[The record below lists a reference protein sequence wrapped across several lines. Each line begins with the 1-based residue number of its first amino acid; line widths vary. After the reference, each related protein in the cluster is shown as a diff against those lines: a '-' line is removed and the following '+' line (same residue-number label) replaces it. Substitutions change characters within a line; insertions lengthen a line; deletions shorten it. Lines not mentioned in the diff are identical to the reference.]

1 MPQIGSFS
9 SAVRL
14 VEASAA
20 RAVPDVSPFR
30 HIFTKHQF
38 PMISQFF
45 DVGGVNL
52 GPGQVKFKEPGSI
65 TSKVTQHMLPKVY
78 GFGTMPTSF
87 EITTGYAALTSD
99 VASNVV
105 LTTANNGLRKYA
117 TLINRTTKAS
127 VIVQSVSGATISV
140 KGAGGGA
147 AADGLDASAAGQ
159 MLDFAGY
166 AYPDGATLVQGN
178 THEPTAYENV
188 IQFHVTETDLGMLA
202 AKRALFP
209 DNTNSNETDKLINF
223 IQHNEGRERA
233 MLFGQYIYRT
243 ITSELITGM
252 KGLDGWSDVEYD
264 VGGQLTLDELRQAVS
279 PTIFQGGG
287 GMRKSVCGNTVLSV
301 LDGLMD
307 AKLMFDLPKN
317 EYDVQCRGV
326 TVPMGKLK
334 FMGSQPMNERDGE
347 AWFFDPDL
355 LTRYHFEGL
364 DATVINDLAP
374 NNVLKTTSGIFTA
387 ETLLTENPE
396 HIVKITGI
404 LA

>member
-14 VEASAA
+14 VEASAS

-30 HIFTKHQF
+30 HIFTKHKF

-45 DVGGVNL
+45 DVSGINL
-52 GPGQVKFKEPGSI
+52 GPGQVKFKEPGTIKSS
-65 TSKVTQHMLPKVY
+65 TTQHMLPKVY
-78 GFGTMPTSF
+78 GFGTMATSF
-87 EITTGYAALTSD
+87 EITTGYSALTAD
-99 VASNVV
+99 NAANVV
-105 LTTANNGLRKYA
+105 LTSSTTGLRKYA
-117 TLINRTTKAS
+117 LLINRTTKA
-127 VIVQSVSGATISV
+127 VVQVQSVSGATISI

-178 THEPTAYENV
+178 VHEPTEYSNV

-209 DNTNSNETDKLINF
+209 DSTNSNETDKLINF

-233 MLFGQYIYRT
+233 MLFGQYVYKT
-243 ITSELITGM
+243 LGSELITGM

-287 GMRKSVCGNTVLSV
+287 GMRKGVCGNTVLSI

-307 AKLMFDLPKN
+307 SKVMFDMPKT
-317 EYDVQCRGV
+317 EYDIQCRGV

-334 FMGSQPMNERDGE
+334 FMGSEPMNERDGE
-347 AWFFDPDL
+347 AWFYDPDL
-355 LTRYHFEGL
+355 LERKHFEGL
-364 DATVINDLAP
+364 DGTVINDLAP

-396 HIVKITGI
+396 HITKITGL